1 MTAQVVAVKP
11 GTRVPEV
18 AAVDERFRVA
28 AGAPQVILELVQGIG
43 ASRSAA
49 GMTGRPPY
57 EGTRTH
63 NQK

>member
-28 AGAPQVILELVQGIG
+28 AGASQVILELVQ
-43 ASRSAA
+43 ADPKLERQA
-49 GMTGRPPY
+49 TPCER
-57 EGTRTH
+57 TRTH